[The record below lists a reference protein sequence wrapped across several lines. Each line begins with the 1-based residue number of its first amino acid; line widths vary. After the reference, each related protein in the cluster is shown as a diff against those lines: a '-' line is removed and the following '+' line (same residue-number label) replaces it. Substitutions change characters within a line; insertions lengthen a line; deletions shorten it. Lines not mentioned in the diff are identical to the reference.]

1 MFFDAG
7 WVLARLCRLGRDPIS
22 VTFQFEVASVRFE
35 EFLIL
40 LAFTAIPLL
49 VCGFCWWRA
58 IQIQQARTSRNSRL
72 LARKVATLI
81 VVNSGVAIACALLGL
96 SLCVLAAAT
105 KSPDEAVFVFGAY
118 ALFGGVPGLSVIP
131 LVRIRRSLQTVSDED
146 DDSLSE
152 EEGLAAIEQ
161 PGFSLGTIFFVLATI
176 VVVLS
181 LLLGF
186 GFVLFSALFFGLIP
200 LLFWQRRRAREGQFL
215 WLLALSVRSGHDLA
229 QEIQDHAATWTGSFA
244 VRLRQLAVYLK
255 AGRPLGMALERVP
268 GLLPRWVVAAVRI
281 GDETGTLS
289 EVLNECATT
298 QLNWMKER
306 FRTGSI
312 GSLLIYLA
320 CYPWVILAPVSFMT
334 YYIVP
339 KFKAIFDGFGT
350 ELPGVTE
357 AFIQSCDT
365 WLVGMWLV
373 SPFLFLVT
381 LILLRF
387 DHSGW
392 RNLRSGL
399 FRGFYPRYDASPIM
413 RHLARMIEKGKTLP
427 DSLLAIANSYHRPTV
442 ATSVAEVYVETE
454 SGGDCWKSL
463 LKRGFLSRRDLAL
476 IEAAQR
482 SGNLPW
488 ALREIADVRE
498 KRYLFRVDTL
508 VQLFRPVPI
517 IAVGLL
523 VAWVCIA
530 MFLPVIK
537 LVNDLT

>member
-1 MFFDAG
+1 MPVEQLIALIAI
-7 WVLARLCRLGRDPIS
+7 VL
-22 VTFQFEVASVRFE
+22 
-35 EFLIL
+35 
-40 LAFTAIPLL
+40 IPLVVSGL
-49 VCGFCWWRA
+49 CWWRA
-58 IQIQQARTSRNSRL
+58 TSLRERRTPHNNRSL
-72 LARKVATLI
+72 GRKIIPLI
-81 VVNSGVAIACALLGL
+81 VVNVGIAIVCTAIGCIGVLVNLAGKGDQFGWLVFWGAYVCFGLLLGVATRLL
-96 SLCVLAAAT
+96 
-105 KSPDEAVFVFGAY
+105 F
-118 ALFGGVPGLSVIP
+118 
-131 LVRIRRSLQTVSDED
+131 RIRTELVTVNED
-146 DDSLSE
+146 DDHFLPDE
-152 EEGLAAIEQ
+152 HEPVLEPPAV
-161 PGFSLGTIFFVLATI
+161 PLGTIVFAVASVLA
-176 VVVLS
+176 
-181 LLLGF
+181 LLTVFLGV
-186 GFVLFSALFFGLIP
+186 GFFILSALFFGLIP

-215 WLLALSVRSGHDLA
+215 WLLALSVRSGHNLA
-229 QEIQDHAATWTGSFA
+229 QEIQDHAATWTGSYA

-255 AGRPLGMALERVP
+255 AGRPLGVALERVP
-268 GLLPRWVVAAVRI
+268 GLLPRWVVSAIRI
-281 GDETGTLS
+281 GDETGTLG

-339 KFKAIFDGFGT
+339 KYKAIFEGFGA
-350 ELPGVTE
+350 ELPGVTD
-357 AFIQSCDT
+357 AFIRSCDT

-373 SPFLFLVT
+373 SPFLFLAT

>member
-1 MFFDAG
+1 MQIEQIIALIG
-7 WVLARLCRLGRDPIS
+7 IVL
-22 VTFQFEVASVRFE
+22 V
-35 EFLIL
+35 
-40 LAFTAIPLL
+40 PLM
-49 VCGFCWWRA
+49 VSGFCWWRA
-58 IQIQQARTSRNSRL
+58 HSIRDQRTPQNTRL
-72 LARKVATLI
+72 LARKITPLI
-81 VVNSGVAIACALLGL
+81 VVSLGTGILCTAIGSIGCLAVMIGSDEFAWLVFWGIYAVSGVGL
-96 SLCVLAAAT
+96 SLVA
-105 KSPDEAVFVFGAY
+105 
-118 ALFGGVPGLSVIP
+118 IP
-131 LVRIRRSLQTVSDED
+131 LFRIRAALRAVDED
-146 DDSLSE
+146 DDYSRLSDDE
-152 EEGLAAIEQ
+152 LVIEPPAI
-161 PGFSLGTIFFVLATI
+161 SLGTIVFAVACVLALLTVFLGI
-176 VVVLS
+176 GFFILS
-181 LLLGF
+181 T
-186 GFVLFSALFFGLIP
+186 LFFGLIP

-229 QEIQDHAATWTGSFA
+229 QEVQDHAATWKGSYA
-244 VRLRQLAVYLK
+244 VRLKQLAVYLK
-255 AGRPLGMALERVP
+255 AGRPLGVALERVP
-268 GLLPRWVVAAVRI
+268 GLLPRWVVASIRI
-281 GDETGTLS
+281 GDESGTLS

-339 KFKAIFDGFGT
+339 KFKAIFDGFGA
-350 ELPGVTE
+350 ELPGITE
-357 AFIQSCDT
+357 TFIRSCDI
-365 WLVGMWLV
+365 WLVWMWLAA
-373 SPFLFLVT
+373 PMMFLGT
-381 LILLRF
+381 LLLLRF
-387 DHSGW
+387 DHTGW
-392 RNLRSGL
+392 RNLRWKV
-399 FRGFYPRYDASPIM
+399 FRAFYPRYDASSIM
-413 RHLARMIEKGKTLP
+413 RHLARMIEKGRTLP
-427 DSLLAIANSYHRPTV
+427 DSLLAIANAYHRPTV
-442 ATSVAEVYVETE
+442 ASSVAEVYVETE
-454 SGGDCWKSL
+454 SGGDCWTSL

-482 SGNLPW
+482 SGNLSW